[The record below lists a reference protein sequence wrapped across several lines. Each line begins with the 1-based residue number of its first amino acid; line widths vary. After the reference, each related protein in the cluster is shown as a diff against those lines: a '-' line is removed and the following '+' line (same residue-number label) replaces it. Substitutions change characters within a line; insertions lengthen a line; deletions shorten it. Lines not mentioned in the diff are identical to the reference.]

1 MRCMIT
7 FKILTLFP
15 EFYACLKSGIIGKAI
30 ERGLFGVEIVN
41 IRDYSED
48 KHKRCDDYPFGGG
61 AGMVMTPDPIHKA
74 ICAVDPEHKARRIFM
89 SPRGQVLTQK
99 KVKELS
105 SDEEILFLCGSY
117 EGVDQRVVD
126 MDIDEE
132 LSIGD
137 YVLTSGDPAALVTL
151 NSVVRYVPGVL
162 GSEQSTE
169 EESFSTN
176 LLEYPQYTRPQNYM
190 GMEVPEVLVSGN
202 HGLVDKWRY
211 EKALEITKKRR
222 PDLLEKEGE

>member
-15 EFYACLKSGIIGKAI
+15 EFYSCLKSGIIGKAI

-105 SDEEILFLCGSY
+105 SGEEILFLCGSY

-222 PDLLEKEGE
+222 PDLLETEGE

>member
-74 ICAVDPEHKARRIFM
+74 ICAVDPKHKARRIFM

-105 SDEEILFLCGSY
+105 SGEEILFLCGSY

-190 GMEVPEVLVSGN
+190 GAEVPEVLVSGN

-211 EKALEITKKRR
+211 EKALEITKERR

>member
-105 SDEEILFLCGSY
+105 SGEEILFLCGSY

-211 EKALEITKKRR
+211 DKALEITKKRR
-222 PDLLEKEGE
+222 PDLLDKEGE

>member
-105 SDEEILFLCGSY
+105 LGEEILFLCGSY
-117 EGVDQRVVD
+117 EGVDQRAID

>member
-105 SDEEILFLCGSY
+105 SGEEILFLCGSY

-190 GMEVPEVLVSGN
+190 GLEVPEVLVSGN

>member
-74 ICAVDPEHKARRIFM
+74 ICAVDPKHKARRIFM
-89 SPRGQVLTQK
+89 SPRGHVLTQK

-105 SDEEILFLCGSY
+105 ADEEILFLCGSY
-117 EGVDQRVVD
+117 EGVDQRVID

>member
-105 SDEEILFLCGSY
+105 ADEEILFLCGSY
-117 EGVDQRVVD
+117 EGVDQRVID

-202 HGLVDKWRY
+202 HGLVDRWRY

-222 PDLLEKEGE
+222 PDLLEKEGK

>member
-105 SDEEILFLCGSY
+105 ADEEILFLCGSY
-117 EGVDQRVVD
+117 EGVDQRVID

>member
-61 AGMVMTPDPIHKA
+61 AGMIMTPDPIHKA

-105 SDEEILFLCGSY
+105 SGEEILFLCGSY

>member
-105 SDEEILFLCGSY
+105 SGEEILFLCGSY

-190 GMEVPEVLVSGN
+190 GAEVPEVLVSGN

-222 PDLLEKEGE
+222 PDLLKKEGE

>member
-105 SDEEILFLCGSY
+105 SGEEILFLCGSY
-117 EGVDQRVVD
+117 EGVDQRVID

>member
-89 SPRGQVLTQK
+89 SPRGHVLTQK

-105 SDEEILFLCGSY
+105 ADEEILFLCGSY

-222 PDLLEKEGE
+222 PDLLEKEGK

>member
-1 MRCMIT
+1 MIT

-15 EFYACLKSGIIGKAI
+15 EFYSCLKSGIIGKAI

-105 SDEEILFLCGSY
+105 SGEEILFLCGSY

-190 GMEVPEVLVSGN
+190 GAEVPEVLVSGN

-211 EKALEITKKRR
+211 EKALEITKERR

>member
-15 EFYACLKSGIIGKAI
+15 EFYSCLKSGIIGKAI

-105 SDEEILFLCGSY
+105 SGEEILFLCGSY

-211 EKALEITKKRR
+211 EKALEITKERR

>member
-105 SDEEILFLCGSY
+105 GDEEILFLCGSY

-190 GMEVPEVLVSGN
+190 GLEVPEVLVSGN

>member
-105 SDEEILFLCGSY
+105 GDEEILFLCGSY

-222 PDLLEKEGE
+222 PDLLKKEGE

>member
-105 SDEEILFLCGSY
+105 SGEEILFLCGSY

-190 GMEVPEVLVSGN
+190 GAEVPEVLVSGN
-202 HGLVDKWRY
+202 HGAVDKWRY
-211 EKALEITKKRR
+211 EKALEITKERR

>member
-105 SDEEILFLCGSY
+105 SGEEILFLCGSY

-190 GMEVPEVLVSGN
+190 SMEVPEVLVSGN

>member
-74 ICAVDPEHKARRIFM
+74 ICAVDPKHKARRIFM

-105 SDEEILFLCGSY
+105 ADEEILFLCGSY

-190 GMEVPEVLVSGN
+190 GLEVPEVLVSGN

-211 EKALEITKKRR
+211 EKALEITKERR
-222 PDLLEKEGE
+222 PDLLKKEGE

>member
-105 SDEEILFLCGSY
+105 ADEEILFLCGSY

-190 GMEVPEVLVSGN
+190 GLEVPEVLVSGN

-222 PDLLEKEGE
+222 PDLLEKEGK

>member
-105 SDEEILFLCGSY
+105 ADEEILFLCGSY
-117 EGVDQRVVD
+117 EGVDQRAID

-211 EKALEITKKRR
+211 EKALEITRERR
-222 PDLLEKEGE
+222 PDLLEKEGK

>member
-1 MRCMIT
+1 MIT

-105 SDEEILFLCGSY
+105 SGEEILFLCGSY

-190 GMEVPEVLVSGN
+190 GAEVPEVLVSGN

-211 EKALEITKKRR
+211 EKALEITKERR
-222 PDLLEKEGE
+222 PDLLKKEGE

>member
-1 MRCMIT
+1 MIT

-105 SDEEILFLCGSY
+105 SGEEILFLCGSY

>member
-15 EFYACLKSGIIGKAI
+15 EFYSCLKSGIIGKAI

-105 SDEEILFLCGSY
+105 SGEEILFLCGSY

-190 GMEVPEVLVSGN
+190 GAEVPEVLVSGN

-211 EKALEITKKRR
+211 EKALEITKERR

>member
-105 SDEEILFLCGSY
+105 SGEEILFLCGSY

-211 EKALEITKKRR
+211 EKALEITKERR

>member
-74 ICAVDPEHKARRIFM
+74 ICAVDPKHKARRIFM

-105 SDEEILFLCGSY
+105 SGEEILFLCGSY

>member
-74 ICAVDPEHKARRIFM
+74 MCAVDPEHKARRIFM

-105 SDEEILFLCGSY
+105 SGEEILFLCGSY

-190 GMEVPEVLVSGN
+190 GAEVPEVLVSGN

>member
-15 EFYACLKSGIIGKAI
+15 EFYSCLKSGIIGKAI

-105 SDEEILFLCGSY
+105 SGEEILFLCGSY

>member
-15 EFYACLKSGIIGKAI
+15 EFYSCLKSGIIGKAI

-105 SDEEILFLCGSY
+105 SGEEILFLCGSY

-137 YVLTSGDPAALVTL
+137 YVLSSGDPAALVTL

>member
-15 EFYACLKSGIIGKAI
+15 EFYSCLKSGIIGKAI

-105 SDEEILFLCGSY
+105 GDEEILFLCGSY

-190 GMEVPEVLVSGN
+190 GLEVPEVLVSGN

-222 PDLLEKEGE
+222 PDLLEKEGK

>member
-1 MRCMIT
+1 MIT

-74 ICAVDPEHKARRIFM
+74 MLAVDPEHKAKRIFM

-105 SDEEILFLCGSY
+105 GDEEILFLCGSY
-117 EGVDQRVVD
+117 EGVDQRVID

-190 GMEVPEVLVSGN
+190 GLEVPEVLVSGN

-211 EKALEITKKRR
+211 EKALEITRERR
-222 PDLLEKEGE
+222 PDLLEKEKRE